1 MFRIVSLIM
10 TVLFVVGVVVQFND
24 PDGFRWMIVY
34 GFAVVVSVMALFGRY
49 SSLAVVGVVGY
60 LGAFFF
66 LMPSTFDGWYTNEL
80 AREALGMLFCA
91 IWMIVL
97 SVKMFRDLQELE
109 REAAESSPAN
119 EPTPGP

>member
-10 TVLFVVGVVVQFND
+10 TVLFVVGVAVQYND
-24 PDGFRWMIVY
+24 PDGLQWMVVY
-34 GFAVVVSVMALFGRY
+34 GFAVVVSVMAIFGRY

-97 SVKMFRDLQELE
+97 SVKMFRDLQEIE
-109 REAAESSPAN
+109 REAAESNAVSDEQAS
-119 EPTPGP
+119 